1 MMSGNVNE
9 KKNQGEKR
17 MRLDDLNTLIP
28 QYAMNKSELD
38 DYKKI
43 CEKENAQIK
52 SIMADFALQHFEAGG
67 YKASY
72 SVSTRESMN
81 EELLLQIAHKNHIED
96 LIVKTKE
103 YIDFDALES
112 AIYNGIISEDVLL
125 EMDKAKE
132 VKEVV
137 TLRVTKVKEKKDE

>member
-1 MMSGNVNE
+1 M
-9 KKNQGEKR
+9 K
-17 MRLDDLNTLIP
+17 LDDLNTLIP

-52 SIMADFALQHFEAGG
+52 AIMADFALQHFEVGG

-81 EELLLQIAHKNHIED
+81 EKLLLQIAHNYGIPE
-96 LIVKTKE
+96 IIKTKE
-103 YIDFDALES
+103 YIDFDALENV
-112 AIYNGIISEDVLL
+112 IYNGRISQEVLL

-137 TLRVTKVKEKKDE
+137 TLRVSKIKEKKANE